1 MQGAFIGRGRGLDRT
16 GVAAQWEKAM
26 FESDGEFGDM
36 DGRSSRIVSASESAT
51 ACSTARP

>member
-1 MQGAFIGRGRGLDRT
+1 MQGACIGGDRDLGRT
-16 GVAAQWEKAM
+16 SVAAQWEKTM
-26 FESDGEFGDM
+26 FESDGGFGDM